1 MIAIIDYGMANLRS
15 VEKALA
21 HVGGSP
27 VITGDPE
34 VIARAERVVLPGVG
48 AFCACMSN
56 LNARGLNEA
65 VTQAIGSGKPFLG
78 ICVGLQMLFDTS
90 SEMGLSNGLGLLPGR
105 VVRFFEEPAKSNAG
119 SGAAALNASMPS
131 TLPTPSTL
139 STARAANG
147 GTTKWTGAGSAAPL
161 KVPHIGWNVLEM
173 KKESRILCGV
183 EAGSRVYFVHSYYPI
198 PSDPSIVSG
207 VSDYGGEFCCAVETG
222 NIAATQ
228 FHPEKSGAVGLR
240 ILRNFLAWK
249 P

>member
-21 HVGGSP
+21 RVGGSP

-56 LNARGLNEA
+56 LNARGLNQA
-65 VTQAIGSGKPFLG
+65 VVQAIHSGKPFLG

-90 SEMGLSNGLGLLPGR
+90 SEMGLNTGLSLLPGR
-105 VVRFFEEPAKSNAG
+105 VVKFFEEQPPTQPVISENL
-119 SGAAALNASMPS
+119 GARLASS
-131 TLPTPSTL
+131 ECD
-139 STARAANG
+139 RE
-147 GTTKWTGAGSAAPL
+147 L
-161 KVPHIGWNVLEM
+161 KVPHMGWNVLDV
-173 KKESRILCGV
+173 KKESQILCGL

-198 PSDPSIVSG
+198 PSDPSIISG
-207 VSDYGGEFCCAVETG
+207 VSDYGGEFCCAVESG

-228 FHPEKSGAVGLR
+228 FHPEKSGAIGLQ
-240 ILRNFLAWK
+240 ILRNFLAWN
-249 P
+249 PVM

>member
-21 HVGGSP
+21 RVGGSP

-65 VTQAIGSGKPFLG
+65 VVQAIASGKPFLG

-90 SEMGLSNGLGLLPGR
+90 SEMGISSGLGLLSGR
-105 VVRFFEEPAKSNAG
+105 VVRFFEEQPPVRVS
-119 SGAAALNASMPS
+119 AALAGQAGPQSAQDSGLTVAQAS
-131 TLPTPSTL
+131 
-139 STARAANG
+139 
-147 GTTKWTGAGSAAPL
+147 SASFGFACNQFDPDL
-161 KVPHIGWNVLEM
+161 KVPHIGWNVLDV
-173 KKESRILCGV
+173 KKESQILCGV
-183 EAGSRVYFVHSYYPI
+183 EAGSRVYFVHSYFPI
-198 PSDPSIVSG
+198 PADPSIVSAE
-207 VSDYGGEFCCAVETG
+207 SEYGEAFCCAVETG

-228 FHPEKSGAVGLR
+228 FHPEKSGAVGLQ
-240 ILRNFLAWK
+240 ILRNFLQWN
-249 P
+249 PVM